1 MRMRQL
7 RCKEREVAFNIKV
20 PTYLLIR
27 SGFLYGIRTDRWYPS
42 TLAAST
48 LIILFVEMLKFSN
61 NIFFL
66 KKQIF
71 VKENRASFWNI

>member
-1 MRMRQL
+1 MAAIALQ
-7 RCKEREVAFNIKV
+7 REVAFNIKV
-20 PTYLLIR
+20 TYLLIR
-27 SGFLYGIRTDRWYPS
+27 SGFLFGTRTDRWYPS

-61 NIFFL
+61 NFFFL
-66 KKQIF
+66 KKQFF